1 MPTGRVGSVGCEK
14 GEGGPFVLDGSELP
28 LYLSILIQYIRDMPN
43 ISTEP
48 PARDRQLFIEDIT
61 RLLMPWGVPQAAA
74 RIYGYL
80 LLCTAPAS
88 LDQITVDLEL
98 SKSSA
103 SVAARLLEKY
113 TLVRRH
119 GERGS
124 KRALYAASENYEG
137 ILSEQKRLLHAMA
150 DLLKSGARIAGSG
163 TAKKRLEIMA
173 GFYLEISGAMDS
185 AMQTWGNRRWK

>member
-1 MPTGRVGSVGCEK
+1 
-14 GEGGPFVLDGSELP
+14 
-28 LYLSILIQYIRDMPN
+28 MPN
-43 ISTEP
+43 ITIERP
-48 PARDRQLFIEDIT
+48 IKAGQLFIDDMT

-74 RIYGYL
+74 RLYGYL
-80 LLCTAPAS
+80 LLRTTPAS

-137 ILSEQKRLLHAMA
+137 ILREQKHLLHEMS
-150 DLLKSGARIAGSG
+150 DLLKAGSRTAVSGAVR
-163 TAKKRLEIMA
+163 KRLEVMA
-173 GFYLEISGAMDS
+173 EFYSVTFEAMET
-185 AMQTWGNRRWK
+185 AIQKWRARRPN

>member
-1 MPTGRVGSVGCEK
+1 MPNGVFHHFFTHSASHFGYPTEDLASTVEK
-14 GEGGPFVLDGSELP
+14 DSQL
-28 LYLSILIQYIRDMPN
+28 QYIRYVPN
-43 ISTEP
+43 ITNERSTK
-48 PARDRQLFIEDIT
+48 AGQLFIDDMT
-61 RLLMPWGVPQAAA
+61 RLLIPWGVPQTAA
-74 RIYGYL
+74 RLYGYL
-80 LLCTAPAS
+80 LLRTTPAS

-137 ILSEQKRLLHAMA
+137 ILREQKHLLHEMS
-150 DLLKSGARIAGSG
+150 DLLKAGSHTAVSGAVR
-163 TAKKRLEIMA
+163 KRLEVMA
-173 GFYLEISGAMDS
+173 EFYLVTFEAMETAIQKWGA
-185 AMQTWGNRRWK
+185 RRPD

>member
-1 MPTGRVGSVGCEK
+1 
-14 GEGGPFVLDGSELP
+14 LDGGKT
-28 LYLSILIQYIRDMPN
+28 QAHWNNVWYIRYMPN
-43 ISTEP
+43 ITKDSRTKG
-48 PARDRQLFIEDIT
+48 QLFIEDMT
-61 RLLMPWGVPQAAA
+61 NLLMPWGVPQTAA
-74 RIYGYL
+74 RLYGYL
-80 LLCTAPAS
+80 LLRATPAS

-137 ILSEQKRLLHAMA
+137 ILSEQKRLLRAMA
-150 DLLKSGARIAGSG
+150 DLLKSGAR
-163 TAKKRLEIMA
+163 TAATGAAQKRLEVMA
-173 GFYLEISGAMDS
+173 EFYLVTYEAMEA
-185 AMQTWGNRRWK
+185 AMQKWCARRSQ